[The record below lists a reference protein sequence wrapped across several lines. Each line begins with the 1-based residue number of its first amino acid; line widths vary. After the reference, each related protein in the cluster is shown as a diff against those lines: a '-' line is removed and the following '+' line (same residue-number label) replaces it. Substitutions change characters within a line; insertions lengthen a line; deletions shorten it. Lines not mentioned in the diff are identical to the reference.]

1 MWYSDIFNGKKNKK
15 EENYSTQE
23 NWKRQ
28 MIRKIHHQFQISE
41 FIDISKNF
49 RELLAILGETSI
61 LISVYPI
68 QKLILMVNFVSNFI
82 VTIAYTLA
90 SSFPFYFSQNPFF
103 PPFFYPLPVFQFK
116 LAASEVERGGQT
128 LSLSKNSRAR
138 VNLRSSN
145 IDPISDQEFRCINR
159 WRS

>member
-1 MWYSDIFNGKKNKK
+1 
-15 EENYSTQE
+15 
-23 NWKRQ
+23 

-49 RELLAILGETSI
+49 KELLAILGETSI